1 MQSFSK
7 NISIATS
14 VSKGLWSRILES
26 LPKLSGILTI
36 MRHYKKMSLMKQ
48 FLRKVLSFYFD
59 YSQIN
64 SRFFFCLLEGL
75 RNQLSIQYIFTK
87 IRWIRNDGILRFGKN
102 IAKNPEDPINIFKLR
117 RKLTNRETM
126 DCMLKCLHK
135 NDSVDMVSNEAVIV
149 RS

>member
-1 MQSFSK
+1 MQSFLR

-14 VSKGLWSRILES
+14 VSKGLRSRILES
-26 LPKLSGILTI
+26 LPKLSEILTI
-36 MRHYKKMSLMKQ
+36 MRHYKKVSLMKQ

-87 IRWIRNDGILRFGKN
+87 IRWIRNDGILRLGKN
-102 IAKNPEDPINIFKLR
+102 IAKNPEDSINIFKLR
-117 RKLTNRETM
+117 RKLTNWETM
-126 DCMLKCLHK
+126 DCMLKCLHE
-135 NDSVDMVSNEAVIV
+135 NDIVDMVSNEAVIV